1 MTLQFQCKGCRHE
14 RTEPES
20 DHARKGYCTGCNAS
34 GIGLPQIH
42 KVDKWQARDGSLH
55 DTLAAAK
62 QHQLMADLT
71 TALRACDGYPD
82 RQSRHLLS
90 HFDITRKGDIPDLP
104 ESKTASVRQKFEDC
118 FAGEFPATFEAAQRG
133 EPKPHGDMSNAWW
146 GFKKGYAAM
155 LPTFEIRPMPLV
167 KQVCKT
173 CIFVMG
179 AFAGAVV
186 CVMALQVK
194 GLIVW
199 AI

>member
-1 MTLQFQCKGCRHE
+1 MTLQFLCKGCRHE

-42 KVDKWQARDGSLH
+42 KVDKWEARDGSLH
-55 DTLAAAK
+55 DTLSAAK

-71 TALRACDGYPD
+71 TALRAWDGYPD
-82 RQSRHLLS
+82 HQSRHLLS
-90 HFDITRKGDIPDLP
+90 HFDITRKGDK
-104 ESKTASVRQKFEDC
+104 SHVSSVVVSRP
-118 FAGEFPATFEAAQRG
+118 FPVA
-133 EPKPHGDMSNAWW
+133 
-146 GFKKGYAAM
+146 
-155 LPTFEIRPMPLV
+155 

-186 CVMALQVK
+186 CVMVLQAK
-194 GLIVW
+194 GLIV
-199 AI
+199 